1 MKYLLD
7 TNTFIWW
14 NKDFLRLST
23 TARAIVQDRSNTL
36 LLSLA
41 SVWEMQIKVQLGKL
55 TIPVPLADLLQK
67 QQADNQIE
75 LLPITL
81 THILALA
88 NLPSHH
94 RDPFDRLL
102 VAQAQI
108 EQIPLLSGDPLLT
121 RYAVQVIW

>member
-14 NKDFLRLST
+14 NKDFLKLSEK
-23 TARAIVQDRSNTL
+23 ARAIVQDRNHTL

-41 SVWEMQIKVQLGKL
+41 SVWEIQIKVQLGKL
-55 TIPVPLADLLQK
+55 TIPVALAELLQK
-67 QQADNQIE
+67 QQEANQIE
-75 LLPITL
+75 LLPIVL
-81 THILALA
+81 PHILALE
-88 NLPSHH
+88 NLPPHH

-108 EQIPLLSGDPLLT
+108 ENLPLLSGDSLLSS
-121 RYAVQVIW
+121 YAIELIW